1 MAEKTVQ
8 ESKVPARSGEEQP
21 VATREPARY
30 LTPAVDIYETRN
42 GLNVVADMP
51 GVKKEDLKVHV
62 NEGILTIEGMTTLTQ
77 RKNPLNE
84 EYALYNYFR
93 QFQLTDEV
101 DHEKITAELKN
112 GVLNVHLP
120 RAEKAKPKRI
130 KVKVS

>member
-30 LTPAVDIYETRN
+30 LTPAVDIYETKN

-62 NEGILTIEGMTTLTQ
+62 DEGILTIEGVTTLTH
-77 RKNPLNE
+77 RKNPLTE
-84 EYALYNYFR
+84 EYALFNYFR

-112 GVLNVHLP
+112 GVLNVQLP
-120 RAEKAKPKRI
+120 KAEKAKPKRI